1 MKTTETQLVRGLI
14 LVVLLLV
21 ACARGAPGSTSPSS
35 ASEADGGVATAAAA
49 LTTSPP
55 RLRLKLRGTNLS
67 GGEFGSALPGVYGRD
82 YRYPGPPEVDY
93 FLVRGMNSFRIPFR
107 HERLQR
113 QLRMGLDEGE
123 WTRLLELVSYATD
136 RGATVT
142 LEAHNSARYYGR
154 VVSEVEM
161 GDLWGRVAV
170 RLKTHPAAARIH
182 LNLTNEP
189 RDMATETWVKLA
201 NAGLREIRRVG
212 FTGVVQVP
220 GNGWTGAGHWASTW
234 YGTPNTKA
242 LLQVVDP
249 GANVAFEAHLYL
261 DDNANGNGDCLSET
275 IGVERVRVF
284 TDWLRANGKV
294 GVLGEIGAIA
304 TERCRAAV
312 TRTIRFLED
321 EAFDVMLGWTWWSA
335 GVWSFATTY
344 PLSIGPVLED
354 GGAEKPQMVWLKPF
368 LACGAW

>member
-1 MKTTETQLVRGLI
+1 MRSHRHGVIGAIIVFMTAI
-14 LVVLLLV
+14 LSLAN
-21 ACARGAPGSTSPSS
+21 ACAKREPSAPQ
-35 ASEADGGVATAAAA
+35 ARAEAALVVATA
-49 LTTSPP
+49 PP
-55 RLRLKLRGTNLS
+55 SRIRLRLRGTNLS
-67 GGEFGSALPGVYGRD
+67 GGEFGTALPGVYGRD

-93 FLVRGMNSFRIPFR
+93 FLERGMQSFRIPFR

-113 QLRMGLDEGE
+113 QLRTALDEVE
-123 WTRLLELVSYATD
+123 WTRLLELVSYATE

-142 LEAHNSARYYGR
+142 LEAHNSARYQGR

-161 GDLWGRVAV
+161 GDLWGRIAV

-189 RDMATETWVKLA
+189 RDMATETWVRLA

-261 DDNANGNGDCLSET
+261 DDDANGNGDCLSET

-284 TDWLRANGKV
+284 TDWLRANGRV
-294 GVLGEIGAIA
+294 GVLGEIGAVA

-312 TRTIRFLED
+312 TRTIRFLEE

-354 GGAEKPQMVWLKPF
+354 GGAEKPQMIWLKPF
-368 LACGAW
+368 LSACGTK